1 MNFVTDAIGLTA
13 PEAET
18 KPAEDEGPLTKAQVE
33 VITKTW
39 ATVETLGAETVG
51 VILFEHIFR
60 LAGDAAP
67 DLAKLFKFGR
77 EPDFDL
83 TKLSENAG
91 LRKHGEG
98 VVKTVGVAVSML
110 TKLDELVPVLKG
122 LGKRHKNYG
131 VVDAHYPVVGGA
143 LLATLEQGLGEGYTP
158 EIADAFGAMWG
169 VVADTMKVGAAEE

>member
-67 DLAKLFKFGR
+67 DLAKLPTG
-77 EPDFDL
+77 DVDL
-83 TKLSENAG
+83 GKARALWVSERCIA
-91 LRKHGEG
+91 LPF
-98 VVKTVGVAVSML
+98 AVPESAAV
-110 TKLDELVPVLKG
+110 ELVAASSVLAATCASAS
-122 LGKRHKNYG
+122 
-131 VVDAHYPVVGGA
+131 DARA
-143 LLATLEQGLGEGYTP
+143 SRLSDESRAR
-158 EIADAFGAMWG
+158 
-169 VVADTMKVGAAEE
+169 

>member
-1 MNFVTDAIGLTA
+1 MQYVSDALGLNG
-13 PEAET
+13 EAET
-18 KPAEDEGPLTKAQVE
+18 KPAEEEGPLTKAQVD

-131 VVDAHYPVVGGA
+131 VVDAIIRASRNHSRGRPR
-143 LLATLEQGLGEGYTP
+143 P
-158 EIADAFGAMWG
+158 AFLCE
-169 VVADTMKVGAAEE
+169 DGAALHWRRAS

>member
-1 MNFVTDAIGLTA
+1 MNFVTDAIGLTT

-110 TKLDELVPVLKG
+110 TKLDELVRSSRALASATRTTASWTRIIPL
-122 LGKRHKNYG
+122 L
-131 VVDAHYPVVGGA
+131 GA
-143 LLATLEQGLGEGYTP
+143 LCSRLLSRASERATRRRSRTRSGRC
-158 EIADAFGAMWG
+158 GASSLIR
-169 VVADTMKVGAAEE
+169 

>member
-1 MNFVTDAIGLTA
+1 MQFVSDALGLNG
-13 PEAET
+13 EAET
-18 KPAEDEGPLTKAQVE
+18 KPAEEEGPLTKAQVD

-110 TKLDELVPVLKG
+110 TKLDELVPALKG
-122 LGKRHKNYG
+122 LHR
-131 VVDAHYPVVGGA
+131 
-143 LLATLEQGLGEGYTP
+143 TP
-158 EIADAFGAMWG
+158 FSPLRCK
-169 VVADTMKVGAAEE
+169 KVAAEYWR

>member
-1 MNFVTDAIGLTA
+1 MQYVSDALGLNG
-13 PEAET
+13 EAET
-18 KPAEDEGPLTKAQVE
+18 KPAEEEGPLTKAQVD

-122 LGKRHKNYG
+122 LGKRHKGYG
-131 VVDAHYPVVGGA
+131 VVDAHYPVRREITLGRRPRPARFFRARTGRGRCTGA
-143 LLATLEQGLGEGYTP
+143 RAS
-158 EIADAFGAMWG
+158 
-169 VVADTMKVGAAEE
+169 